1 MENNEEITCYEG
13 LKYYQKWLVED
24 LRDGKRKPTDID
36 WWQVS
41 NGSVEELRFIA
52 YALQEKAGY
61 NQAVEMVECAV
72 YQSKIDS
79 KASEDYVKRVSA
91 LLDYWQKIE
100 SRYRQHT
107 PSSRTDQPPA
117 EPTTGT
123 DTDQQQAFE
132 VPKYLTE
139 TKAEKMLL
147 ALEDTPGY
155 CNRKV
160 LDRTQTPWVVSSMP
174 DWGKVAQ
181 IMQEELSVKMYW
193 DDWGKLIGKTG
204 KALQKAYYK
213 SRGTNSQTRI
223 FEVLNKL
230 K

>member
-1 MENNEEITCYEG
+1 MEGEKMNILAAFTVRQINEGKAIDLEQLDWQVITDNWRCGTLVDIIYE
-13 LKYYQKWLVED
+13 LNKVED
-24 LRDGKRKPTDID
+24 VERVRDCILSLVRKSQIKPSEVFVNEF
-36 WWQVS
+36 VS
-41 NGSVEELRFIA
+41 RCNFHIA
-52 YALQEKAGY
+52 VMKQSTAMAG
-61 NQAVEMVECAV
+61 
-72 YQSKIDS
+72 
-79 KASEDYVKRVSA
+79 
-91 LLDYWQKIE
+91 
-100 SRYRQHT
+100 
-107 PSSRTDQPPA
+107 RTDQPPA

-132 VPKYLTE
+132 VPEYLTE

-147 ALEDTPGY
+147 ALEGTLGY
-155 CNRKV
+155 RNRKV
-160 LDRTQTPWVVSSMP
+160 LDRTQTPWAVSSMP

-181 IMQEELSVKMYW
+181 IMQEKLSVEMYW

-213 SRGTNSQTRI
+213 SRGTDSQTRI

>member
-1 MENNEEITCYEG
+1 MNILAAFTVRQINEGKAIDLEQLDWQVITDNWRCGTLVDIIYE
-13 LKYYQKWLVED
+13 LNKVED
-24 LRDGKRKPTDID
+24 VERVRDCILSLVRKSQIKPSEVFVNEFVTRC
-36 WWQVS
+36 
-41 NGSVEELRFIA
+41 NFHIA
-52 YALQEKAGY
+52 VMKHNAAM
-61 NQAVEMVECAV
+61 A
-72 YQSKIDS
+72 D
-79 KASEDYVKRVSA
+79 
-91 LLDYWQKIE
+91 
-100 SRYRQHT
+100 
-107 PSSRTDQPPA
+107 RTDQSPA

-139 TKAEKMLL
+139 TQAEKMLL
-147 ALEDTPGY
+147 ALEGTLGY
-155 CNRKV
+155 SNRKV

-181 IMQEELSVKMYW
+181 IIQEKLSVEMYW

>member
-1 MENNEEITCYEG
+1 MEGEKMNTLAAFVVRQINE
-13 LKYYQKWLVED
+13 
-24 LRDGKRKPTDID
+24 GKAVSLEQLD
-36 WWQVS
+36 WQVITD
-41 NGSVEELRFIA
+41 NWRCGIMIDIINKLNEPMDVERVRDCILSLVGKGQIKPSEFFMNEFITRCDFRIA
-52 YALQEKAGY
+52 VMKHNAAMAG
-61 NQAVEMVECAV
+61 
-72 YQSKIDS
+72 
-79 KASEDYVKRVSA
+79 
-91 LLDYWQKIE
+91 
-100 SRYRQHT
+100 
-107 PSSRTDQPPA
+107 RTDQPPA

-132 VPKYLTE
+132 VPEYLTE

-147 ALEDTPGY
+147 ALEGTLGY
-155 CNRKV
+155 SNRKV

-181 IMQEELSVKMYW
+181 IMQEKLSVEMYW

-213 SRGTNSQTRI
+213 SRGTDSQTRI